1 MTWTNIYVS
10 MSFEIKYYWV
20 EKNAGFK
27 TSKKSA
33 LPQNNLFD
41 NTNIALLIMHDV
53 IEHLLFQNFERSW
66 REPDLRSIETPSSPA
81 SISPGPDRKFA
92 KFTFQNFF

>member
-1 MTWTNIYVS
+1 
-10 MSFEIKYYWV
+10 MSFEIKYYLV

-53 IEHLLFQNFERSW
+53 TEHLLFQNFERS
-66 REPDLRSIETPSSPA
+66 
-81 SISPGPDRKFA
+81 
-92 KFTFQNFF
+92 